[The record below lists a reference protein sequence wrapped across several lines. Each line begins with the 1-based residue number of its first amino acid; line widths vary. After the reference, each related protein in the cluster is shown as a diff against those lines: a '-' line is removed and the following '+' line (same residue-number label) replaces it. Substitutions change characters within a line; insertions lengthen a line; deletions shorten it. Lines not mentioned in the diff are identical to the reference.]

1 MDYPR
6 MLYLG
11 GDRDAEFVTV
21 NDEADEATQRKA
33 GYLSLRDAAAEPKAK
48 PSKTESKAK

>member
-11 GDRDAEFVTV
+11 GDRDAEYVIV
-21 NDEADEATQRKA
+21 NDAAEEAEQRKA
-33 GYLSLRDAAAEPKAK
+33 GYAYLRDAEPKAK
-48 PSKTESKAK
+48 PSKPEPKAK